1 MDEREQLRLYDALIA
16 ALKTFTGVEQAL
28 GHVSDVSSDYEMCQT
43 LSGVLHDEV
52 ERVREAFPKC
62 WEEGFSC

>member
-28 GHVSDVSSDYEMCQT
+28 EHVSDVSSDYEMCQT
-43 LSGVLHDEV
+43 
-52 ERVREAFPKC
+52 
-62 WEEGFSC
+62 